1 MNSWSRFIGG
11 PGRWEPSVTR
21 EPDSAHRPLTA
32 ADLLPHGPLRRVG
45 RQLLL
50 YDTLDSTNTLL
61 LSRAHELAD
70 GTVAHAEFQTAGR
83 GRLGRTWV
91 APRGSSVLLS
101 VLLREPRDSPALML
115 GGLLAAVAACE
126 AIETVTECCPA
137 VRWPNDIMLAG
148 GKVGGVLA
156 ESRAVGP
163 QRALVLG
170 IGLNCLQQPGH
181 FTGEL
186 AGRAISLESVSPRPV
201 MRAAVAASL
210 LNRLDAWLA
219 RVTAAANGWEDV
231 RRAWQ
236 MRCDD
241 FGRRITLAHDGRTY
255 TGTALEISADGDIVV
270 ELDRGGRRCFSA
282 AGTTRLA

>member
-1 MNSWSRFIGG
+1 MSSSNRSTVRAGAPRASGV
-11 PGRWEPSVTR
+11 PKVDVT
-21 EPDSAHRPLTA
+21 HRPLTA

-61 LSRAHELAD
+61 LSRAHELPD

-83 GRLGRTWV
+83 GRLGRTWL

-101 VLLREPRDSPALML
+101 VLLRERRNSPALRL

-126 AIETVTECCPA
+126 AIEAVTECTPT
-137 VRWPNDIMLAG
+137 VRWPNDILLTG
-148 GKVGGVLA
+148 GKLGGVLA

-186 AGRAISLESVSPRPV
+186 AGRAVSLECVSTRPV

-210 LNRLDAWLA
+210 LQRLDAWLD
-219 RVTAAANGWEDV
+219 RVAADADGWEQV
-231 RRAWQ
+231 RHAWQ

-255 TGTALEISADGDIVV
+255 TGTALEISAGADIVV
-270 ELDRGGRRCFSA
+270 ELDRGGRRHFSA
-282 AGTTRLA
+282 SGTTRLA